1 MAIRIDF
8 HIHTKAEPGKD
19 HDFMFSLDWL
29 KQYVTEAGLK
39 AIAITNHNSFD
50 LNNYNQVK
58 DALKNLEEPVRVY
71 PGMELDLAGGH
82 TLIIFDDSEKSLRE
96 LMKGAEQIQ
105 LLDLGSEGEINIDQ
119 LKKFFPS
126 WKDDIFVYE
135 WGKANSIESFWDEL
149 ADSVH
154 AAGVNK
160 PGNYFRRE
168 ANHVDD
174 ASLLFSDA
182 HATESDSEQSA
193 ITTRNDIS
201 VLKNKNSFLDTE
213 SLNFDA
219 IRKAIKDKKVALSSN
234 MLPEKFEVS
243 INGESVEFSNGLNLL
258 VGERGTGKSYL
269 LNAFYGQGDESENIT
284 YLKQFQTA
292 VNADDE
298 LKKIMRQR
306 ANDQKNKW
314 VQDRASFFENIKLFF
329 QDTNSIEEP
338 DKYLDEIKKYGKM
351 VAASNSAGKIRLLT
365 SIKTTSLSNDW
376 LKKAIRHVD
385 GLLKEKRIWRD
396 DVAVYQSTLEEL
408 RDKLIK
414 KYRRFEYENQRN
426 EYLNNILDSVQEAVR
441 RETGVTSAPDFN
453 LVEMFERNQIRKQIN
468 ATMEQLIGNFELEN
482 IPISNYRLVTT
493 FKKITGADDFRTYHG
508 TKKPAKDALI
518 KPYENKEY
526 DKFFEN
532 LLKGDFLTATQ
543 SLGEF
548 VGFITTEL
556 QTSSG
561 AKASGGQAAGFVL
574 MSNLEKGESSNV
586 ILLDEP
592 EISLDSKF
600 IKEQLVPTVQNMAK
614 NHIIV
619 VATHNS
625 NVGSL
630 LRPSQILVT
639 KFDTQN
645 NEYLVGSGDYNSGLM
660 SVRGQNVPFADDFI
674 DAMEA
679 GYQQY
684 LEKGNE
690 YETVRNN

>member
-1 MAIRIDF
+1 M
-8 HIHTKAEPGKD
+8 
-19 HDFMFSLDWL
+19 
-29 KQYVTEAGLK
+29 
-39 AIAITNHNSFD
+39 
-50 LNNYNQVK
+50 
-58 DALKNLEEPVRVY
+58 
-71 PGMELDLAGGH
+71 
-82 TLIIFDDSEKSLRE
+82 
-96 LMKGAEQIQ
+96 
-105 LLDLGSEGEINIDQ
+105 
-119 LKKFFPS
+119 
-126 WKDDIFVYE
+126 
-135 WGKANSIESFWDEL
+135 
-149 ADSVH
+149 
-154 AAGVNK
+154 
-160 PGNYFRRE
+160 
-168 ANHVDD
+168 
-174 ASLLFSDA
+174 
-182 HATESDSEQSA
+182 
-193 ITTRNDIS
+193 
-201 VLKNKNSFLDTE
+201 
-213 SLNFDA
+213 
-219 IRKAIKDKKVALSSN
+219 
-234 MLPEKFEVS
+234 
-243 INGESVEFSNGLNLL
+243 
-258 VGERGTGKSYL
+258 
-269 LNAFYGQGDESENIT
+269 
-284 YLKQFQTA
+284 
-292 VNADDE
+292 
-298 LKKIMRQR
+298 
-306 ANDQKNKW
+306 
-314 VQDRASFFENIKLFF
+314 
-329 QDTNSIEEP
+329 
-338 DKYLDEIKKYGKM
+338 
-351 VAASNSAGKIRLLT
+351 
-365 SIKTTSLSNDW
+365 
-376 LKKAIRHVD
+376 
-385 GLLKEKRIWRD
+385 
-396 DVAVYQSTLEEL
+396 YQSTLEEL